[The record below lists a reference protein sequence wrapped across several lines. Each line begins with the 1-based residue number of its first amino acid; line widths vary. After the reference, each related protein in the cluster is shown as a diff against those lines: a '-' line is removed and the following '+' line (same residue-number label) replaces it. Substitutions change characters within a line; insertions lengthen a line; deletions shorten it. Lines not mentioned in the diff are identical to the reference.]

1 MSRCCCP
8 CSRKAAKGID
18 RGGVRGSRDL
28 IRRGGGEEGL
38 TSARNYAYMTD
49 NSCGGIDRGRA
60 RRVRLC
66 KNSVKCPPAG
76 PRGQGRKGRSEP
88 FRAGSGVEGGRR
100 RRRRRRRRERP
111 VAETGDR
118 GV

>member
-1 MSRCCCP
+1 
-8 CSRKAAKGID
+8 
-18 RGGVRGSRDL
+18 
-28 IRRGGGEEGL
+28 
-38 TSARNYAYMTD
+38 MTD

-88 FRAGSGVEGGRR
+88 FRAGSGVEGGEEEEEEEEEGAACRR
-100 RRRRRRRRERP
+100 NGGSRR
-111 VAETGDR
+111 VTKSMSAECF
-118 GV
+118 

>member
-1 MSRCCCP
+1 
-8 CSRKAAKGID
+8 
-18 RGGVRGSRDL
+18 
-28 IRRGGGEEGL
+28 
-38 TSARNYAYMTD
+38 MTD

-100 RRRRRRRRERP
+100 RRRRRRRERP